1 MNDANIDRILES
13 LLQIMPLFHKRI
25 LRMDLGGVTGNLTR
39 LHLAI
44 MGMLSEG
51 NITVSEMAKTLTM
64 PKSQMSH
71 LIGQLVALGVVERHQ
86 DTNDRRVVN
95 LSVTAHGRVLLDDV
109 KGQVKQHL
117 KSKLATL
124 APEELDAMAG
134 ALETL
139 KMIGANL

>member
-71 LIGQLVALGVVERHQ
+71 LIGQLVVLGVVERHQ

>member
-51 NITVSEMAKTLTM
+51 NITISEMAKTLAM

-71 LIGQLVALGVVERHQ
+71 LIDQLVALGVVERHP
-86 DTNDRRVVN
+86 DAVDRRVIN
-95 LSVTAHGRVLLDDV
+95 LSVTPHGRVMLEDV
-109 KGQVKQHL
+109 MRQVKQHI
-117 KSKLATL
+117 KARLAAL

-139 KMIGANL
+139 KTIGAKL